1 LLLQLE
7 LHKFRSGVRPRFGKN
22 FDKPPGN
29 IVSIAVSEKVI
40 LAFFGHSEYH
50 KGDLFPTKNT
60 GMKKRF
66 SG

>member
-22 FDKPPGN
+22 FDKPPVN
-29 IVSIAVSEKVI
+29 LVSIALSEKVI

-50 KGDLFPTKNT
+50 KGDLFPAKKD
-60 GMKKRF
+60 GMKK
-66 SG
+66 